1 MKSII
6 AVSALIISSPS
17 LAQVFQPDRQHLF
30 STCAKMNGY
39 EVDKPFATALR
50 RGSWTFDAKRQQGA
64 TIVLDAWSHY
74 GDSDPNHL
82 AYLLATARRES
93 AGTFFP
99 IREAPKCGG
108 DENCRERAIGRLLQ
122 GRAEKRN
129 AYRQLKGLPPLPV
142 STNYAKADK
151 YGLRYY
157 GRGFNQLTGPASYKR
172 AGDLVGIN
180 LIANPDKALDPP
192 TSARILI
199 EGMLKGWFGSRKPV
213 SYYLDQMPPQWT
225 AARATTNPGSPNAA
239 ITAAFARD
247 FRKCLRP
254 ST

>member
-1 MKSII
+1 
-6 AVSALIISSPS
+6 
-17 LAQVFQPDRQHLF
+17 
-30 STCAKMNGY
+30 MNGY